1 MLTREGTA
9 LAENVVGL
17 QCTLC
22 GRVHQAA
29 PDVYTCPYCGDRGIL
44 DVLFDYDYVRSRLTR
59 DSLRANQDLTMWR
72 YLPLLPCAP
81 SSPRPAL
88 RVGWTPLYRVERYAR
103 ALGLGEVYVK
113 DDGLNPTCS
122 LKDRASALG
131 VVKAQEAG
139 ATAIA
144 CSSTG
149 NAGSSLAGNATSAGL
164 RSYIFV
170 PERAPKGKLAQLLL
184 FGATVVSVKGNY
196 EDAFRL
202 SMEAIR
208 RWGWYNRNAALNPY
222 LVEGKKTVSLE
233 IAEQMGWRVPDW
245 VVVSVGDG
253 CTIAGVGKGFS
264 DLLACGLIDRL
275 PRLLGVQAE
284 GCAPIYRAFR
294 AGREEIVPEPEE
306 TLADSIAVGVPR
318 NPVKALRAV
327 RSSGGE
333 IITVSDRE
341 ILEAMRLLGSTEG
354 LFAEPA
360 AAAGFAGL
368 ARAVN
373 RGLIRRGELVVGI
386 ITGNGLKDVASA
398 MKAAG
403 EPIHIPPDLDVLAE
417 AMHTRER
424 RGGE

>member
-1 MLTREGTA
+1 MGG
-9 LAENVVGL
+9 NVVGL
-17 QCTLC
+17 ECILC
-22 GRVHQAA
+22 GRMQEATPEA
-29 PDVYTCPYCGDRGIL
+29 RTCPSCGEKGIL
-44 DVLFDYDYVRSRLTR
+44 DVVFDYDYVRSRLTR
-59 DSLRANQDLTMWR
+59 DGLAAQRDLSMWR

-88 RVGWTPLYRVERYAR
+88 RVGWTPLYRADRYAR
-103 ALGLGEVYVK
+103 AAGLKHVYVK

-131 VVKAQEAG
+131 VVKALEAG
-139 ATAIA
+139 ASAIA

-149 NAGSSLAGNATSAGL
+149 NAGSSLAGNAASAGL
-164 RSYIFV
+164 PSYIFV
-170 PERAPKGKLAQLLL
+170 PERAPKGKVAQLLL
-184 FGATVVSVKGNY
+184 FGATVVTVRGNY

-202 SMEAIR
+202 SMQAIQ

-222 LVEGKKTVSLE
+222 LVEGKKTVALE

-245 VVVSVGDG
+245 VVLSVGDG
-253 CTIAGVGKGFS
+253 CTIAAVGKGFA
-264 DLLACGLIDRL
+264 DLVACGLTDRV

-294 AGREEIVPEPEE
+294 AGREEVVPEPEE

-327 RSSGGE
+327 KKSGGE
-333 IITVSDRE
+333 MITVTDAE

-368 ARAVN
+368 ARAV
-373 RGLIRRGELVVGI
+373 RAGIVGRDEVVVGI

-403 EPIHIPPDLDVLAE
+403 EPIHIPPDIEALAE
-417 AMHTRER
+417 AMHREQGR
-424 RGGE
+424 RGK

>member
-1 MLTREGTA
+1 MGG
-9 LAENVVGL
+9 NVVGL
-17 QCTLC
+17 ECTLC
-22 GRVHQAA
+22 GLMEEATPEA
-29 PDVYTCPYCGDRGIL
+29 STCPRCGEKGIL
-44 DVLFDYDYVRSRLTR
+44 DVVFDYDYVRSRLTR
-59 DSLRANQDLTMWR
+59 DSLAAERDLSMWR
-72 YLPLLPCAP
+72 YLPLLPCSP
-81 SSPRPAL
+81 STPRPAL
-88 RVGWTPLYRVERYAR
+88 RVGWTPLYRADRYAR
-103 ALGLGEVYVK
+103 AAGLKHVYVK

-131 VVKAQEAG
+131 VVKALEAG
-139 ATAIA
+139 ASAIA

-149 NAGSSLAGNATSAGL
+149 NAGSSLAGNAASAGL
-164 RSYIFV
+164 PSYIFV
-170 PERAPKGKLAQLLL
+170 PERAPKGKVAQLLL
-184 FGATVVSVKGNY
+184 FGATVVTVRGNY

-202 SMEAIR
+202 SMQAIQ

-222 LVEGKKTVSLE
+222 LVEGKKTVALE

-245 VVVSVGDG
+245 VVLSVGDG
-253 CTIAGVGKGFS
+253 CTIAAVGKGFA
-264 DLLACGLIDRL
+264 DLVACGLTGRV

-294 AGREEIVPEPEE
+294 AGREEVVPEPEE

-327 RSSGGE
+327 KKSGGE
-333 IITVSDRE
+333 MITVTDGE

-368 ARAVN
+368 ARAV
-373 RGLIRRGELVVGI
+373 RAGIVGREEVVVGI

-403 EPIHIPPDLDVLAE
+403 EPIHIPPDIEALAE
-417 AMHTRER
+417 AMHRERER
-424 RGGE
+424 RGK

>member
-1 MLTREGTA
+1 MRG
-9 LAENVVGL
+9 NVVGL

-22 GRVHQAA
+22 GGMEEAT
-29 PDVYTCPYCGDRGIL
+29 PETYTCLRCGEQGIL

-59 DSLRANQDLTMWR
+59 ETLAADRDLSMWR
-72 YLPLLPCAP
+72 YLPLLPCEP
-81 SSPRPAL
+81 STPRPAL
-88 RVGWTPLYRVERYAR
+88 RVGWTPLYRADRYAR
-103 ALGLGEVYVK
+103 AVGLREVYVK

-131 VVKAQEAG
+131 VVKAMEAG
-139 ATAIA
+139 ASAVA

-149 NAGSSLAGNATSAGL
+149 NAGSSLAGNAASAGIP
-164 RSYIFV
+164 SYIFV

-184 FGATVVSVKGNY
+184 FGATVVSVRGNY

-253 CTIAGVGKGFS
+253 CTIAGVGKGFG
-264 DLLACGLIDRL
+264 DLAACGLIDRV
-275 PRLLGVQAE
+275 PRLLGAQAE
-284 GCAPIYRAFR
+284 GCAPIYRAYR

-306 TLADSIAVGVPR
+306 TMADSIAVGVPR

-327 RSSGGE
+327 KKSGGE
-333 IITVSDRE
+333 MITVSDGE
-341 ILEAMRLLGSTEG
+341 ILEAMRLLGSTGG

-368 ARAVN
+368 ARAVREGIVGRN
-373 RGLIRRGELVVGI
+373 EVVVGI
-386 ITGNGLKDVASA
+386 ITGNGLKDVAGA
-398 MKAAG
+398 MRAAG
-403 EPIHIPPDLDVLAE
+403 EPIHIPPDVGALAK
-417 AMHTRER
+417 AMHRDH
-424 RGGE
+424 G

>member
-1 MLTREGTA
+1 MP
-9 LAENVVGL
+9 ENVVGL
-17 QCTLC
+17 QCTIC
-22 GRVHQAA
+22 GRVQEAT
-29 PDVYTCPYCGDRGIL
+29 PDAYTCPCCGEAGIL
-44 DVLFDYDYVRSRLTR
+44 DVLFDYDYVRAHLSRE
-59 DSLRANQDLTMWR
+59 SLRADDDLTMWR

-81 SSPRPAL
+81 SSPRPHL
-88 RVGWTPLYRVERYAR
+88 RVGWTPLYRAERYAR
-103 ALGLGEVYVK
+103 ALGLREVYVK

-122 LKDRASALG
+122 LKDRASAVG
-131 VVKAQEAG
+131 VVKALEAG
-139 ATAIA
+139 ASAIA

-149 NAGSSLAGNATSAGL
+149 NAGSSLAGNAASAGL

-184 FGATVVSVKGNY
+184 FGATVVSVRGNY

-208 RWGWYNRNAALNPY
+208 RWRWYNRNAALNPY
-222 LVEGKKTVSLE
+222 LMEGKKTVSLE
-233 IAEQMGWRVPDW
+233 IAEQMGWHVPDW

-253 CTIAGVGKGFS
+253 CTVAGVGKGFA
-264 DLLACGLIDRL
+264 DLLACGLIDRM

-284 GCAPIYRAFR
+284 GCAPIFRAFR
-294 AGREEIVPEPEE
+294 AGRERIDPEPED

-327 RSSGGE
+327 RGSGGE
-333 IITVSDRE
+333 MITVSDEE
-341 ILEAMRLLGSTEG
+341 ILDAMRLLGSSEG

-368 ARAVN
+368 ARAC
-373 RGLIRRGELVVGI
+373 REGLIRPDEVVVGI

-417 AMHTRER
+417 AMHRAGR